1 MAAWGGRDH
10 GRNLEGP
17 TDQDA
22 FSFRE
27 VEGRMG
33 RGALQVCSGGR
44 LDTAWQWLMDIRD
57 ESRLFLCDG
66 LFRPAFPTEISLMRL
81 FHTHVPTMRKG
92 GGCGI
97 S

>member
-1 MAAWGGRDH
+1 MAASGGRDH

-33 RGALQVCSGGR
+33 RGALQVCNGGR
-44 LDTAWQWLMDIRD
+44 LDTDWQWLM
-57 ESRLFLCDG
+57 G
-66 LFRPAFPTEISLMRL
+66 
-81 FHTHVPTMRKG
+81 HKG
-92 GGCGI
+92 
-97 S
+97 